1 MSDQPAVHSPYL
13 EAAQQREADFLG
25 MYIFLATEIM
35 LFGGFL
41 AAVYVVRVL
50 HPQEASETAQQLNLW
65 LGSFNTAVLLTSSLS
80 MALAV
85 QLSREAKRRA
95 VVIRL
100 CLTMALGLAFLTIK
114 GVEYYQEYREGL
126 MPFSGGLNP
135 LSKPGEQLFF
145 NFYLVGTS
153 LHALHLMIGIAL
165 VSVLAWRVARSETP
179 LPRRAVTVEL
189 VGLYWHLID
198 VVWVFIYPIFYLAR

>member
-1 MSDQPAVHSPYL
+1 MSDRAAVRFPYA
-13 EAAQQREADFLG
+13 EATQQHEADLLG
-25 MYIFLATEIM
+25 MYIFLVTEIM

-41 AAVYVVRVL
+41 TAVYVVRVL
-50 HPQEASETAQQLNLW
+50 HPQEASSTARHLSLW
-65 LGSFNTAVLLTSSLS
+65 LGSVNTAVLLTSSLS

-85 QLSREAKRRA
+85 QLSREGEQHRA
-95 VVIRL
+95 VIRL
-100 CLTMALGLAFLTIK
+100 CLTAALGLVFMIIK
-114 GVEYYQEYREGL
+114 SFEYYEEYREGL
-126 MPFSGGLNP
+126 MPFSGGLKP

-153 LHALHLMIGIAL
+153 LHALHLTIGIVL
-165 VSVLAWRVARSETP
+165 VSGLAWRVMRAETS

-189 VGLYWHLID
+189 VGLYWHLVD